1 MFQWCCTQVP
11 LDSLDGI
18 MKREPR
24 YILMNIRSKN
34 CVYCLMQMKRLNKD
48 KDLMRQLNENVYFVE
63 WELEAQPDFS
73 FGGRLFSKNK
83 SAGRYPGEKFID
95 VYLQEVK
102 GEIGYPLWFVFDKN
116 YNFIYHYF
124 GLLPNKS
131 IMEMVEVLLRQEN
144 EK

>member
-1 MFQWCCTQVP
+1 
-11 LDSLDGI
+11 
-18 MKREPR
+18 
-24 YILMNIRSKN
+24 
-34 CVYCLMQMKRLNKD
+34 
-48 KDLMRQLNENVYFVE
+48 MRQLNENVYFVE
-63 WELEAQPDFS
+63 WELETQSDFS

-83 SAGRYPGEKFID
+83 STGRYPGEKFID